1 MKKILFLFA
10 LVVSLT
16 ISASAQR
23 ATTLPLAAGDTA
35 TNTGTSTKVLPAI
48 TAGYAGA
55 AIQVTLTRNSGT
67 AGGSLVIQGSNDG
80 TNYYTISSS
89 VTPANSASQAIV
101 FQVAEPLPVYLR
113 TLLTGTGTMSVTQTV
128 KYVYRKHD

>member
-1 MKKILFLFA
+1 MKKKFGFLL
-10 LVVSLT
+10 LVIGLSLN
-16 ISASAQR
+16 SNAQT
-23 ATTLPLAAGDTA
+23 AKTLALAAGDTA
-35 TNTGTSTKVLPAI
+35 VNTGTSTKALPVI

-89 VTPANSASQAIV
+89 VTPTNSASQAIV

-113 TLLTGTGTMSVTQTV
+113 TLLTGTGTMNVTQTV